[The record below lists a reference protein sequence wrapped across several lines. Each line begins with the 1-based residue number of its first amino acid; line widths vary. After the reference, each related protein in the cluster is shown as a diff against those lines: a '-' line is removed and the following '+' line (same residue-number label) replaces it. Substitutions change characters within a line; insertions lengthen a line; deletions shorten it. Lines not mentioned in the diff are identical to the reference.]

1 VRRVDSPQ
9 HSRALRADKGANGS
23 VYVGG
28 TSLLAVETLFV
39 CRLGGLDVSDGKGE
53 LVILLPLPQCGLR
66 HPWAK
71 HLCVLCLTFI
81 LLAVSPMDEGQL
93 GENGTR
99 LSPSV
104 LALL

>member
-1 VRRVDSPQ
+1 MRKHCQFQLWFQ
-9 HSRALRADKGANGS
+9 H
-23 VYVGG
+23 
-28 TSLLAVETLFV
+28 
-39 CRLGGLDVSDGKGE
+39 LGGLDVSDGKGE

-66 HPWAK
+66 HPLAK
-71 HLCVLCLTFI
+71 HLLCVLCLTFI

-104 LALL
+104 LALQHISLPD